1 MHNVILVHGAW
12 HGSWCWS
19 LVTEQLAGRDISPV
33 AVDLDGHGLKS
44 RSPASRW
51 GRPFDPVA
59 FATEPAGGPA
69 ITVTSAAST
78 LAEQIKTIGGGA
90 PCVVVAHS
98 MAGIIAGAAA
108 ELAPELFA
116 RLVYVSAYAPVAG
129 QPGEAYFY
137 APEAAGSLVPSLL
150 AADPAAAGALRID
163 TGDEARHAAIRETFY
178 SDVDP
183 ITAEAAISLLTPDA
197 STGISGENFTVT
209 TGRYGAVPHTYV
221 VCQRDN
227 ANPVALQRRFIAEI
241 DAISAAPTAVVEL
254 DSSHSPML
262 SQPAALA
269 AIIAEAR

>member
-19 LVTEQLAGRDISPV
+19 LVTEQLAGRGISSV

-51 GRPFDPVA
+51 GRPFDRA
-59 FATEPAGGPA
+59 HFATERAGGPA

-90 PCVVVAHS
+90 PWVVVAHS
-98 MAGIIAGAAA
+98 MGGIIAGAAA

-129 QPGEAYFY
+129 QPGEAYFF
-137 APEAAGSLVPSLL
+137 APEATGSLVPSLL

-163 TGDEARHAAIRETFY
+163 TGD
-178 SDVDP
+178 
-183 ITAEAAISLLTPDA
+183 
-197 STGISGENFTVT
+197 
-209 TGRYGAVPHTYV
+209 
-221 VCQRDN
+221 
-227 ANPVALQRRFIAEI
+227 
-241 DAISAAPTAVVEL
+241 
-254 DSSHSPML
+254 
-262 SQPAALA
+262 
-269 AIIAEAR
+269 